1 LFDGDVDAIWIEN
14 MNSVMDD
21 NRILTLDSGDR
32 ITLQRHCI
40 MMFEVFDLQY
50 SSPATISRCGMV
62 YVDPKNLGYK
72 PFYSKWLAK
81 FAKAKQEALHDNFK
95 DLYTKYF
102 PVIMDRIFE
111 GMTGDSEEL
120 ADPLRFITPR
130 TNVNLIEQL
139 TILIDSILPEEIEQ
153 APQDFSALE
162 RLFIF
167 ALTWSCGGCL
177 IEEDRPV
184 FDQFLRQVAQTM
196 LPQNLYDNV
205 YDIKTQKLDFW
216 DKRVPEYNPPTDGRF
231 SSILVPTMDTTRYS
245 WLLNQVIQLKKPVL
259 FCGDSGTAK
268 TVTVFSAF
276 QQLDPETYIYLNVNF
291 SSRTSSLDFQNIVHE
306 NIDRKSGKIF
316 GPKTMGKKLILF
328 IDDLN
333 MPTIDKYGTQQPN
346 ALLKFMVDKNQMFER
361 KGDLELLT
369 LVDMQYVGCSTP
381 PAGNNCVD
389 PRLMSL
395 FTVFNVT
402 QPSKDSTMKIFN

>member
-1 LFDGDVDAIWIEN
+1 
-14 MNSVMDD
+14 
-21 NRILTLDSGDR
+21 
-32 ITLQRHCI
+32 
-40 MMFEVFDLQY
+40 
-50 SSPATISRCGMV
+50 
-62 YVDPKNLGYK
+62 
-72 PFYSKWLAK
+72 
-81 FAKAKQEALHDNFK
+81 
-95 DLYTKYF
+95 
-102 PVIMDRIFE
+102 
-111 GMTGDSEEL
+111 
-120 ADPLRFITPR
+120 
-130 TNVNLIEQL
+130 
-139 TILIDSILPEEIEQ
+139 
-153 APQDFSALE
+153 
-162 RLFIF
+162 
-167 ALTWSCGGCL
+167 
-177 IEEDRPV
+177 
-184 FDQFLRQVAQTM
+184 M